1 MNWNPIDSTSNNTNT
16 NTNYRKTSF
25 LTLAIMCSLMFS
37 LILSSNIMAVDTDR
51 SVLVFAQGNETET
64 ETNNDL
70 QKQNDFPID
79 ALSNNND
86 EKKTAVG
93 KILDRPSTE
102 NCGINP
108 NAPPCCT
115 PGEDKGCIGEVPQ
128 NCGINPN
135 APPCCTPGEDKGCMS
150 TSVDG
155 ITISNFNT
163 IPQKVRSQD
172 EFKVQVKV
180 TNNLN
185 MPITYRGDMC
195 GGSPLDI
202 QFDNNVYV
210 YNAIACQAIS
220 TDTLNANQ
228 SATVEGKGYEIL
240 RALSQGN
247 VNAKITF
254 NYDVQ
259 NGDTQEKQATKS
271 FSFLIE

>member
-102 NCGINP
+102 
-108 NAPPCCT
+108 
-115 PGEDKGCIGEVPQ
+115 